1 MKKSFI
7 TIVAF
12 IIMLSGCG
20 KKEPQQ
26 EMKIKETKI
35 EDINKETKQ
44 KEEITN
50 TNKEEKQEKDDML
63 VESTK
68 DYYGK
73 EDLYY
78 SIYNSFVK
86 FDNNGEVAKTSKNL
100 NTTLSPIKHSD
111 SLFFEYNADTN
122 KSRILKNDKGENI
135 STVYEFEKGLDFEPF
150 GAVYNKVFGVVR
162 PYEIKDV
169 KMKLLEGKQYIGVV
183 DLKTQKLIDIDSTK
197 GQKLLSYAVTDKVL
211 QYTTNEGV
219 TEKPDNEEKQKN
231 IGISNPENEEDS
243 FDDGINNPLFS
254 IPLKNIK
261 QEPKKIQDNTDGD
274 LIVNRYINNEGITKY
289 DIYETTFEKSVF
301 SYDEK
306 IEDKEL
312 LFHRKRSD
320 KVDFINNSVIIYK
333 YTSNNE
339 NDINFDLIINDLET
353 SENILNE
360 TVKGVRIK
368 NNTLYY
374 IDKDNNIQQVELK
387 YDPNAIEDSIE
398 K

>member
-7 TIVAF
+7 TIISF
-12 IIMLSGCG
+12 IIILSGCG

-26 EMKIKETKI
+26 EVKTKETKI
-35 EDINKETKQ
+35 EDSNREIKQ
-44 KEEITN
+44 KEETTD
-50 TNKEEKQEKDDML
+50 TNKEGKQNEDDMI
-63 VESTK
+63 VESAK
-68 DYYGK
+68 DYYDK

-86 FDNNGEVAKTSKNL
+86 FDDNGDVVKISKNL
-100 NTTLSPIKHSD
+100 NTTLSPIKYSD

-122 KSRILKNDKGENI
+122 KSRILKNDKGESI
-135 STVYEFEKGLDFEPF
+135 STIYEFEDGLDFEPF
-150 GAVYNKVFGVVR
+150 GAIYNKVFGVVR
-162 PYEIKDV
+162 PYEIKDGT
-169 KMKLLEGKQYIGVV
+169 MSLLEDEQYIGVV
-183 DLKTQKLIDIDSTK
+183 DLKTQKLIDVDSTR
-197 GQKLLSYAVTDKVL
+197 GQKLLSYAVTNKVL

-219 TEKPDNEEKQKN
+219 TDNLNEEDKN
-231 IGISNPENEEDS
+231 IVKSENEEDS
-243 FDDGINNPLFS
+243 FDDGIDNPLFS

-261 QEPKKIQDNTDGD
+261 QEPERIQDNTDGD
-274 LIVNRYINNEGITKY
+274 LIVNRYINNEGVTKY

-306 IEDKEL
+306 IDDEL

-320 KVDFINNSVIIYK
+320 KVDFINNNIIIYK

-339 NDINFDLIINDLET
+339 DDIKFDLTINDLIT
-353 SENILNE
+353 SDNILNE

-368 NNTLYY
+368 NNILYY

-387 YDPNAIEDSIE
+387 YNQDQIKDYIEE
-398 K
+398 

>member
-7 TIVAF
+7 TIISF
-12 IIMLSGCG
+12 IIILSGCG

-26 EMKIKETKI
+26 ETKIKETKI
-35 EDINKETKQ
+35 EDSNKEIKQ
-44 KEEITN
+44 KEETTN
-50 TNKEEKQEKDDML
+50 TDKEEKHEKDDMI
-63 VESTK
+63 VESAK
-68 DYYGK
+68 DYYDK

-86 FDNNGEVAKTSKNL
+86 FDDNGDVVKISKNL
-100 NTTLSPIKHSD
+100 NTTLSPIKYSD

-122 KSRILKNDKGENI
+122 KSRILKNDKGESI
-135 STVYEFEKGLDFEPF
+135 STIYEFEDGLDFEPF
-150 GAVYNKVFGVVR
+150 GAIYNKVFGVVR
-162 PYEIKDV
+162 PYEIKDGT
-169 KMKLLEGKQYIGVV
+169 MSLLEDEQYIGVV
-183 DLKTQKLIDIDSTK
+183 DLKTQKLIDVDSTR
-197 GQKLLSYAVTDKVL
+197 GQKLLSYAVTNKVL

-219 TEKPDNEEKQKN
+219 TDNLNEEDKN
-231 IGISNPENEEDS
+231 IIKSEDEEDS
-243 FDDGINNPLFS
+243 FDDGIDNPLFS

-261 QEPKKIQDNTDGD
+261 QEPEKIQDNTDGD
-274 LIVNRYINNEGITKY
+274 LIVNRYINNEGVTKY

-301 SYDEK
+301 SYDEE
-306 IEDKEL
+306 IDDNEL
-312 LFHRKRSD
+312 IFHRKKSD
-320 KVDFINNSVIIYK
+320 KVDFINNSIIIYK

-339 NDINFDLIINDLET
+339 DDIKFDLIINDLIT
-353 SENILNE
+353 SDNILNE

-387 YDPNAIEDSIE
+387 YDQDQIKDNIE